1 MICNRCNE
9 RQATIEFTTVVG
21 DEKKTQHLCPE
32 CSRQESEA
40 QTSQANQHESGDEA
54 EPKSGDK
61 AAPGHVA
68 DAKKVNVVIG
78 QLSGSD
84 TGKGPCAGC
93 GMTYEEFRKIGRLGC
108 AKCYEA
114 FGPPLRRL
122 LKRIHGADTH
132 TGRGPRPE
140 APAAVQTVQDTLAA
154 SPTEPSDVDQQ
165 NIDELRVALQEAVDA
180 EQYER
185 AADLRD
191 QITRRKE
198 SS

>member
-32 CSRQESEA
+32 CSKQESETQA
-40 QTSQANQHESGDEA
+40 QQGADQTESDKTSGSDVTPGNASEA
-54 EPKSGDK
+54 KN
-61 AAPGHVA
+61 
-68 DAKKVNVVIG
+68 VNVVIG

-84 TGKGPCAGC
+84 AGKGPCTGC

-108 AKCYEA
+108 ASCYDA

-132 TGRGPRPE
+132 AGRGPRPTV
-140 APAAVQTVQDTLAA
+140 PATAETTQDSPATV
-154 SPTEPSDVDQQ
+154 STELSDVEQRDV
-165 NIDELRVALQEAVDA
+165 DALLAALQEAVDA

-191 QITRRKE
+191 QITRLKE